1 VPEQLVVA
9 HGSDGSIGAVRLS
22 TEASGS
28 LIGAA
33 STSSGNA
40 ATNLIHHAHILVP
53 APPRNL
59 TGNVSRLPPV
69 SFYR

>member
-1 VPEQLVVA
+1 VWQTQLPARQVPCAPEQLVVA

-22 TEASGS
+22 TEAFGS

-40 ATNLIHHAHILVP
+40 ATNLIHHAHISTAAL
-53 APPRNL
+53 L
-59 TGNVSRLPPV
+59 HD
-69 SFYR
+69 F